1 MLKKNMFLLGI
12 CLALLLC
19 GCQAEMQW
27 ETVDDDIVMVSAPA
41 EDPYIITFGLP
52 ADTEAS
58 PLSEDYRSLYVH
70 EDGDYEILSDVISAY
85 SLDDALQQVS
95 GFGKD
100 ELEVIETSRFGL
112 PEYQF
117 AWVSNSDE
125 GTFLSR
131 ASLVEDSDY
140 YYALVFSVRE
150 GVGTAYEDCA
160 EAVFASFGLH
170 GDEMF

>member
-1 MLKKNMFLLGI
+1 MYKRQSGSVFTVPFKFMLKTLTESPIRRFFG
-12 CLALLLC
+12 AFVFA
-19 GCQAEMQW
+19 G
-27 ETVDDDIVMVSAPA
+27 
-41 EDPYIITFGLP
+41 YIITFGLP